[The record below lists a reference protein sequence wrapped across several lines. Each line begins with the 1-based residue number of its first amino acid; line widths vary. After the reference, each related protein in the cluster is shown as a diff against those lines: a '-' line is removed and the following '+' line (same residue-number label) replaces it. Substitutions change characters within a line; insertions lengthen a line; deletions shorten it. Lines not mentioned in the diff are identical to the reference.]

1 MRRAVPFMQ
10 CLLLL
15 LALSIPLAE
24 AAADP
29 VQNRKSPFI
38 RATVTGTG
46 RPYVGEEQ
54 LLTYTLYFIGD
65 APQVS
70 DESNPSLDG
79 LWHSEIDPGRFVK
92 SRPVTLDNAVYRS
105 AVIRQYKFAPL
116 RAGRFGVGGYRLKC
130 LFTGNAGSSVTRTM
144 LISAPSVVID
154 AKALPEPI
162 PEGFSGAVGTFS
174 SFEQSAEHTTRRTGE
189 PVTLALTVRGKGNLQ
204 TLRIPEP
211 AVPSAVHKR
220 APVTVLSLDSSSAF
234 SAGSL
239 TSRVTVYPQQPGKT
253 VIPPLRFVY
262 FDPEKKQY
270 RTLSSRPLAIEAG
283 QGEKSGT
290 MDSLNF
296 PRPDAAG
303 PENAG
308 QAQLKTAGKAV
319 AAVLAA
325 VLIVA
330 LVMKRFGK
338 HPERTDKKS
347 AAIADESPSPE
358 NLKAQMYSLI
368 EEKTG
373 IRKPESLTRAQLS
386 TALAAKNI
394 PPTTSRQI
402 ERVLETIDRMLYSP
416 AGATENEMILLGSEG
431 KRLLQILRQ
440 L

>member
-1 MRRAVPFMQ
+1 MRQPVPLMQ

-24 AAADP
+24 AAADMGP
-29 VQNRKSPFI
+29 GRKSPFI
-38 RATVTGTG
+38 RTTVTG
-46 RPYVGEEQ
+46 RPYVGEEL
-54 LLTYTLYFIGD
+54 LLTYTLYFTGD

-105 AVIRQYKFAPL
+105 AVIRQYKLAPL

-174 SFEQSAEHTTRRTGE
+174 SFEQSADHATRRTGE
-189 PVTLALTVRGKGNLQ
+189 PVTLVLTVRGKGNLQ

-211 AVPSAVHKR
+211 AVPSAVHIR
-220 APVTVLSLDSSSAF
+220 APVTVLSLDSSAAF

-308 QAQLKTAGKAV
+308 QAQLKTAGKAM

-338 HPERTDKKS
+338 PPEHADKKS
-347 AAIADESPSPE
+347 GAIADESPSPE

-368 EEKTG
+368 EEKSG
-373 IRKPESLTRAQLS
+373 IRKPESLTRAQLA

>member
-15 LALSIPLAE
+15 LTLSIPLAD
-24 AAADP
+24 AAADTG
-29 VQNRKSPFI
+29 QGRKSPFI
-38 RATVTGTG
+38 RAKITGTG
-46 RPYVGEEQ
+46 RPYVGEEL
-54 LLTYTLYFIGD
+54 LLTYTLYFTGD

-105 AVIRQYKFAPL
+105 AVIRQYKLAPL
-116 RAGRFGVGGYRLKC
+116 RSGRFAIGEYRLKC
-130 LFTGNAGSSVTRTM
+130 LFTGNAASSVTRAM

-162 PEGFSGAVGTFS
+162 PEGFSGGVGTFS
-174 SFEQSAEHTTRRTGE
+174 FERSADHATRRTGE
-189 PVTLALTVRGKGNLQ
+189 PVTVALTVRGKGNLP
-204 TLRIPEP
+204 TLRIP
-211 AVPSAVHKR
+211 ALSVPSTVHKK
-220 APVTVLSLDSSSAF
+220 APVTALSLDSSATF

-239 TSRVTVYPQQPGKT
+239 TSRVTIYPQQPGKT

-270 RTLSSRPLAIEAG
+270 RTLSSQPLAIEVS

-290 MDSLNF
+290 IDSRNF
-296 PRPDAAG
+296 PQPDAAG
-303 PENAG
+303 PENAD
-308 QAQLKTAGKAV
+308 QAQLMAAGKAV
-319 AAVLAA
+319 AAVLTV

-338 HPERTDKKS
+338 PPE
-347 AAIADESPSPE
+347 IADKNSGTIPDESASPE
-358 NLKAQMYSLI
+358 KLKAHIYSLI

-373 IRKPESLTRAQLS
+373 IRKPESLTRNQLA
-386 TALAAKNI
+386 TALAAINI
-394 PPTTSRQI
+394 PPATNQEI
-402 ERVLETIDRMLYSP
+402 ERVFETIDRMLYSP
-416 AGATENEMILLGSEG
+416 SGATENELILLRSEG
-431 KRLLQILRQ
+431 KRLQQKLRQ